1 MITTEWC
8 HFCQF
13 KVPQLLGCTKQY
25 KTDQINVVNLAILT
39 LECIVIDSCLEIQV
53 DIRGTAVFWH
63 LCWLCF
69 SGFGVAAWF
78 GETIVGG
85 GNGIRHKNHWQHSR
99 CEIFLIL

>member
-13 KVPQLLGCTKQY
+13 KVPQLFGCTKQY

-53 DIRGTAVFWH
+53 DIRGTAVFGI
-63 LCWLCF
+63 CV
-69 SGFGVAAWF
+69 GFVFQALVLPLGL
-78 GETIVGG
+78 GRQLGG
-85 GNGIRHKNHWQHSR
+85 GNSIRHKKHWQHSR